1 MQLLN
6 LCLDYACGIKF
17 SSRIVGGSE
26 ATPHSIPWQVSVQTL
41 MEDGKLKH
49 GCGGAL
55 LSPRHV
61 ITAAHCTKILV
72 KLPGSFQPDWSRYVV
87 VGEHSLNDTSDERVH
102 RKCRSEE
109 HPLYAFNPDE
119 GKGAKYDFAIIHLEK
134 PVDIG
139 PRAVPVCL
147 PTSRLGGD
155 FLVGKQM
162 TVSGWGILNG
172 TINENDTFN
181 ANMTLTQLISWLSP
195 TNLQVV
201 KVPGISN
208 EECEQKYKGEGLIS
222 SAELCAG
229 DLNVGGID
237 SCSGDSGGNLLN
249 I

>member
-87 VGEHSLNDTSDERVH
+87 VGEHSLNDTSDGRVH

-109 HPLYAFNPDE
+109 HPLYAFNPDDV
-119 GKGAKYDFAIIHLEK
+119 KGAKYDFAIIHLEK

-155 FLVGKQM
+155 FLAGKQM
-162 TVSGWGILNG
+162 TVSGWGLLNG
-172 TINENDTFN
+172 TFNENETFN
-181 ANMTLTQLISWLSP
+181 LNDIMVHRGP
-195 TNLQVV
+195 NNLQVV

-208 EECEQKYKGEGLIS
+208 EVCEQKYKGEGPIHS
-222 SAELCAG
+222 GELCAG